1 MNQDSSSK
9 ERRCVNQLREGE
21 PLEQIF
27 LAVDKQLRSNRSGNL
42 YLQLRLG
49 DRTGTLTGMLWNA
62 NEKVSNTF
70 EKGDFVRIKG
80 STQVYNGGLQM
91 IVTAV
96 HRVAPENISDK
107 SEFFVLDSRQIE
119 QLFAQLTQQIRA
131 LKNHHMRNLADCFL
145 LDEELTGR
153 LQQAPAGI
161 RNHHAYSGGL
171 LQHVVGLI
179 CLCENVA
186 PLYPAVDGDLLR
198 LGAFLHDIGKVDEL
212 LYDRELGYSDE
223 GQLVGHLVQG
233 VAILDQKIRES
244 EKLSGEAF
252 PEELA
257 WRLRHMIVSHHGIPE
272 FGAVKVPMTLEAV
285 ALHYL
290 DSLDAKMNSYTQ
302 WVQEDA
308 NNESNWTAYSPQESR
323 KFYKPSVNT
332 EQDH

>member
-1 MNQDSSSK
+1 MNQDSHST
-9 ERRCVNQLREGE
+9 ERRPISQLREGE
-21 PLEQIF
+21 TVDQVF

-49 DRTGTLTGMLWNA
+49 DRTGTLTAMLWNA
-62 NEKVSNTF
+62 NEKVSKTF

-91 IVTAV
+91 IATAV
-96 HRVAPENISDK
+96 NRVAPESIADT
-107 SEFFVLDSRQIE
+107 SEFFVLDERQVE
-119 QLFAQLTQQIRA
+119 QLFARLTKQLRS
-131 LKNHHMRNLADCFL
+131 LKNHHFRNLADCFL
-145 LDEELTGR
+145 LDEQLMQR
-153 LQQAPAGI
+153 FQQAPAGI

-179 CLCENVA
+179 CLCENVV
-186 PLYPAVDGDLLR
+186 PLYEAVDGDLLR

-212 LYDRELGYSDE
+212 LYERELGYSDE

-233 VAILDQKIRES
+233 VAILDQKIREA
-244 EKLSGEAF
+244 EKLSGETF
-252 PEELA
+252 PDEMA
-257 WRLRHMIVSHHGIPE
+257 WRLRHMIVSHHGIPDY
-272 FGAVKVPMTLEAV
+272 GAVKVPMTLEAV

-308 NNESNWTAYSPQESR
+308 NTESNWTAYSPQESR

-332 EQDH
+332 GRDD